1 MVSEYQDKTIAV
13 IGMAR
18 TGMAVAEAMK
28 SLGARVVL
36 YDRKSA
42 ADLAEALEAAREL
55 GVETR
60 PETNDVDLAGV
71 DILVPSPGVPRN
83 AEVFAEAERRGVE
96 VISEIELAY
105 RLSRA
110 PIIAI
115 TGTNGKTTTTV
126 LTARMLMADGRRV
139 HIAGN
144 VAGAGERLGGS
155 VALPRSD
162 QPVPLVAAAARASA
176 DHVIVA
182 EISTFQLEWVS
193 DFRPK
198 IAALLNVT
206 SDHMDRHAS
215 VEEYAALKAR
225 IFENQSSGD
234 FSVINAENPVTAA
247 LAPTLSS
254 RVLRFARLSEVAEG
268 GFLRGDDLIVRQDGV
283 EHVVCSRSDIR
294 LRGEHNVENVLASA
308 CMAVAFGASPES
320 IRAAVRE
327 FRGVEH
333 RLEEVA
339 VIDGVRYIN
348 NSMCTNVDAA
358 VRSVEAIEE
367 PQIVIAGG
375 KDKGSDYAPLG
386 EAFKRK
392 AKHVVLI
399 GADAQLIHDAAS
411 AAGFDAVTRAG
422 SMREAVAK
430 ARELAEPGDV
440 VVLTPACASFD
451 MFDSF
456 EHRGQVF
463 KDSVRD
469 FERKGRLPG

>member
-1 MVSEYQDKTIAV
+1 MGDYTNKSIAV

-18 TGMAVAEAMK
+18 TGMAVAEATK
-28 SLGARVVL
+28 SLGAHVVL

-42 ADLAEALEAAREL
+42 SDLAEALETVREL
-55 GVETR
+55 GVEAR
-60 PETNDVDLAGV
+60 PDTGDVDLTGV
-71 DILVPSPGVPRN
+71 DILVPSPGVPRT

-155 VALPRSD
+155 LALPESD

-176 DHVIVA
+176 EDVIVA

-193 DFRPK
+193 DFRPNV
-198 IAALLNVT
+198 AALLNVT

-215 VEEYAALKAR
+215 VDEYAALKAR
-225 IFENQSSGD
+225 IFENQGAGD
-234 FSVINAENPVTAA
+234 FSVINAENLITAG
-247 LAPTLSS
+247 LAPTLRG
-254 RVLRFARLSEVAEG
+254 RVLRFARLSEVEEG
-268 GFLRGDDLIVRQDGV
+268 GFLRGDDLVVRLDGG
-283 EHVVCSRSDIR
+283 ERVVCSRSDIR

-308 CMAVAFGASPES
+308 CMAIAFGARPQS

-327 FRGVEH
+327 FKGVEH

-339 VIDGVRYIN
+339 VVDGVRYIN

-399 GADAQLIHDAAS
+399 GADAQLIQDAAS
-411 AAGFDAVTRAG
+411 AAGFGAVSRAG

-451 MFDSF
+451 MFNSF

-463 KDSVRD
+463 KESVREFD
-469 FERKGRLPG
+469 REGRLRR